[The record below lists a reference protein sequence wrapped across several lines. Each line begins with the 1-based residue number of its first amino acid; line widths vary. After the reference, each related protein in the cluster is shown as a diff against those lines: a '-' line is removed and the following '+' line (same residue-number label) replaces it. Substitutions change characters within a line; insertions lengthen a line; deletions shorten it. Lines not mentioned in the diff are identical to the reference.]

1 MTDTIVD
8 PVELTK
14 ALVRIETTNPPGNEE
29 RALAVLG
36 ELLAGGGFDLR
47 WHRFEPGRANL
58 VATLPG
64 TGNAFLGFTGH
75 LDTVP
80 VGETPWRHPPFAA
93 QEEDG
98 RIYGRGSSDMKSGVA
113 AFVCAALDAAKA
125 GRLERGLALILTA
138 GEERGSEGLMRLRDD
153 GVALPRLAGLVV
165 AEPTS
170 NRLSLG
176 HKGALFLRVTTRGV
190 TAHSSMPQEGDNAV
204 YRLAEA
210 VLKVR
215 DMVLDVAPHPVL
227 GAPSR
232 NVALVSGGHALNA
245 VPDLASF
252 TMDFRTIP
260 GQDHADLL
268 AALRAE
274 LGPKFD
280 VEVIHDLPPVWTD
293 SDDAFVGL
301 CGRVLDDPDA
311 APLGMPFFT
320 DGSVLKPMTGAPTVI
335 LGPGEPTQAHKTDEW
350 CRADDIRRARDIYAR
365 LIAEFGRGSQ
375 SV

>member
-1 MTDTIVD
+1 MVTDASD

-14 ALVRIETTNPPGNEE
+14 TLIRIETTNPPGNEE

-36 ELLAGGGFDLR
+36 DLLAAGGFELQ
-47 WHRFEPGRANL
+47 WHRFAPGRANL
-58 VATLPG
+58 VAVLPG
-64 TGNAFLGFTGH
+64 ARNSFLGFTGH

-80 VGETPWRHPPFAA
+80 VGDTPWRHPPFEAR
-93 QEEDG
+93 EEDG
-98 RIYGRGSSDMKSGVA
+98 RIYGRGASDMKSGVA

-125 GRLERGLALILTA
+125 GRLERGVALVLTA
-138 GEERGSEGLMRLRDD
+138 GEERGSEGLLRLRDD
-153 GVALPRLAGLVV
+153 GVALPPLAGLVV

-215 DMVLDVAPHPVL
+215 DMTLDVAPHPVL
-227 GAPSR
+227 GAPTR

-245 VPDLASF
+245 VPDLASL

-260 GQDHADLL
+260 GQDHAGLL
-268 AALRAE
+268 EALGKE
-274 LGPKFD
+274 LGPKFEI
-280 VEVIHDLPPVWTD
+280 EVVHDLPPVWTD
-293 SDDAFVGL
+293 PEDDFVGL
-301 CGRVLDDPDA
+301 CGRVLDDPA
-311 APLGMPFFT
+311 AEPLGMPFFM
-320 DGSVLKPMTGAPTVI
+320 DGSILKPMTGAPTVI

-350 CRADDIRRARDIYAR
+350 CRSQDIRRARDIYAR
-365 LIAEFGRGSQ
+365 LIAEFGGG
-375 SV
+375 V